1 MALIRH
7 IYREDGIRKVKE
19 FPYKYKG
26 KGIDYKQLDPY
37 YEWCKENKHTE
48 FLGLFFHKDKN

>member
-37 YEWCKENKHTE
+37 YEWCKKNKHTE
-48 FLGLFFHKDKN
+48 FLGLFFHKD